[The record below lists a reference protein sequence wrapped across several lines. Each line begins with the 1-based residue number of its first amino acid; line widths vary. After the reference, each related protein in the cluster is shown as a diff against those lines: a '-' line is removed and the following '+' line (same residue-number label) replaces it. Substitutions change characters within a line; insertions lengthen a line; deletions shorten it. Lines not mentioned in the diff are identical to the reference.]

1 MARNT
6 PKPYQTRLKQIP
18 RRYACTQWQD
28 LQHRHSR
35 ESETRKRLRLEA
47 SVYYPVVEGTHRDLS
62 PLNNISHYF
71 TVDRV
76 KAAIRLINDE
86 AGPGIDGITLDQYLQ
101 SANLEGLVQRV
112 RSGRYQPKPVLR
124 VEIPKQGGGK
134 PRPLGIP
141 TVEDRIVQRTWL
153 LIVEQVFERMFL
165 SCSYGYRPERNC
177 HQALTGIANEVA
189 EGNVWVLDADISKY
203 FDSVSHDLLLSV
215 IRRYIT
221 DPIFLGFCRRTL
233 KADVMVKGK
242 LEKVSKGTP
251 QGGVISPLFANL
263 FAHVVIDTFFYEEVV
278 HQLSGPAQLF
288 RYADDFVVLTR
299 SKDDAENAKALIE
312 QQLWEWGL
320 TLHPD
325 KTFIRN
331 MACPGTHP
339 PTDDKDPRRLVFL
352 GYEISWQKTTYGK
365 WEVVGRTAPGR
376 VERALERW
384 HQSIQEL
391 LPGSNKKPNWHSHRR
406 RISVSDLPARLEL
419 SVWNHVC
426 GFASY
431 YCTEWNEDELNRYEE
446 AVFRDAATFWKRH
459 IDPIGE
465 NPYEDSPERIWAMIS
480 LKPIRE
486 LSDHARTDLPTRK
499 AAMAKETT

>member
-1 MARNT
+1 MASNT
-6 PKPYQTRLKQIP
+6 PRPYQTRLKQIP

-62 PLNNISHYF
+62 PLNNISHYV

-76 KAAIRLINDE
+76 KAAIKLLNDE
-86 AGPGIDGITLDQYLQ
+86 AVPGTDGITLDEYLQ

-124 VEIPKQGGGK
+124 AEIPKQGKGK

-141 TVEDRIVQRTWL
+141 TIEDRIVQRTWL

-177 HQALTGIANEVA
+177 HQALTGIANVLA
-189 EGNVWVLDADISKY
+189 EGDVWVLDADISKY

-215 IRRYIT
+215 IRRHIT
-221 DPIFLGFCRRTL
+221 DPIFLGFCLRTL
-233 KADVMVKGK
+233 KVDVMVKGK
-242 LEKVSKGTP
+242 REKVTKGTP

-278 HQLSGPAQLF
+278 QQLSGPAQLF

-299 SKDDAENAKALIE
+299 SKEDAEHAKVLIE
-312 QQLWEWGL
+312 QRLCKWGL
-320 TLHPD
+320 TLSSE

-331 MACPGTHP
+331 MTCPGSHP
-339 PTDDKDPRRLVFL
+339 PTKDEGPRKLIFL
-352 GYEISWQKTTYGK
+352 GYELSWQKTTYGN

-376 VERALERW
+376 VERALDRW
-384 HQSIQEL
+384 HKALQEL
-391 LPGSNKKPNWHSHRR
+391 HPGNKWPNSRSHQRR
-406 RISVSDLPARLEL
+406 TNAGDLPARLEL
-419 SVWNHVC
+419 SVWNHVF

-431 YCTEWNEDELNRYEE
+431 YCTEWNEEELNRYEE

-459 IDPIGE
+459 IDPTEE

-486 LSDHARTDLPTRK
+486 LSDHARTNLPTRK